1 MRFTVSEKQELI
13 KMVVESDLG
22 VNRTLREIGLN
33 KSTFYKW
40 YKSYSDHGVEG
51 LESVKRDT
59 RRQWNS
65 IPQEQKNLVIELAL
79 DRPELSSR
87 ELAYHLTDEQQ
98 IFISESS
105 VYRILKNRGLIT
117 SPAHIFISAG
127 DEFTDKTKFVHQMWQ
142 TDFTYFKIIGWGWYY
157 LSTVLDDYGRYIVHW
172 ELCSNMKSDDV
183 KRTID
188 RAIIKAKLITKQR
201 PKLLSDNGSC
211 YIAKDLKEYLKE
223 SAGIDQIH
231 GRPGHPQTQGKI
243 ERYHRTMKNVVKL
256 DHYYAP
262 EELEKA
268 LEKFVQRYKNER
280 YHESLNNLTPADVYF
295 GRGDAILTERKRIKK
310 LTLLARRKEY
320 QREFLSQ
327 SFENQNKINSFES
340 ARNSN

>member
-13 KMVVESDLG
+13 NMVVRSDLG

-40 YKSYSDHGVEG
+40 YKAYSDFGVEG
-51 LESVKRDT
+51 LEPSNRST

-65 IPQEQKNLVIELAL
+65 IPQEQKNLVVELAL
-79 DRPELSSR
+79 ERPELSSR

-98 IFISESS
+98 VFISESS
-105 VYRILKNRGLIT
+105 VYRILKSRGLIT

-142 TDFTYFKIIGWGWYY
+142 TDYTYFKIIGWGWYY
-157 LSTVLDDYGRYIVHW
+157 LSTVLDDYSRYIVHW
-172 ELCSNMKSDDV
+172 ELCANMKSEDV
-183 KRTID
+183 KRTVD
-188 RAIIKAKLITKQR
+188 KAIKKAKLITKQR

-211 YIAKDLKEYLKE
+211 YIASDLKSYLKDE
-223 SAGIDQIH
+223 VGMDQIH
-231 GRPGHPQTQGKI
+231 GRPMHPQTQGKI

-262 EELEKA
+262 EELVKA
-268 LEKFVQRYKNER
+268 LEKFVHRYNNER
-280 YHESLNNLTPADVYF
+280 YHESLNNLTPADVYY
-295 GRGDAILTERKRIKK
+295 GRGDLILKERARLKRVS
-310 LTLLARRKEY
+310 LHNRRMEY
-320 QREFLSQ
+320 QRFKMAEKS
-327 SFENQNKINSFES
+327 ENEKNSLVL
-340 ARNSN
+340 N